1 MSVMNGDNAFGLI
14 SFLSRADGMGLA
26 VLAVLFAMSLASW
39 YLIVVKAMRNMQI
52 KRRANAFLEQFWDA
66 RSMETVGEKLVAHPP
81 DEPFG
86 RLAAAGINAALHHRR
101 PAGASLTEAGGPD
114 EFVTR
119 AIRRAIAREAAGLE
133 WGLTVLA
140 SVGSTAPFV
149 GLLGTVWSIYLALT
163 SIVAG
168 SGKATLDA
176 VAGPVGEALIM
187 TACGLAVA
195 IPAVLAYNAFVR
207 ANRLTLSELDGF
219 AHDLH
224 TFLVTGA
231 RSNERTARRQS
242 PPLAAVQGE
251 ARPGAA

>member
-1 MSVMNGDNAFGLI
+1 
-14 SFLSRADGMGLA
+14 
-26 VLAVLFAMSLASW
+26 
-39 YLIVVKAMRNMQI
+39 
-52 KRRANAFLEQFWDA
+52 
-66 RSMETVGEKLVAHPP
+66 
-81 DEPFG
+81 
-86 RLAAAGINAALHHRR
+86 
-101 PAGASLTEAGGPD
+101 
-114 EFVTR
+114 
-119 AIRRAIAREAAGLE
+119 
-133 WGLTVLA
+133 
-140 SVGSTAPFV
+140 V

-231 RSNERTARRQS
+231 RSSERIARRQS
-242 PPLAAVQGE
+242 APLAAVQGE

>member
-1 MSVMNGDNAFGLI
+1 
-14 SFLSRADGMGLA
+14 
-26 VLAVLFAMSLASW
+26 
-39 YLIVVKAMRNMQI
+39 
-52 KRRANAFLEQFWDA
+52 
-66 RSMETVGEKLVAHPP
+66 
-81 DEPFG
+81 
-86 RLAAAGINAALHHRR
+86 LHHRR
-101 PAGASLTEAGGPD
+101 PSGASLAEAGGQD

-224 TFLVTGA
+224 TFLATGRGRMNVLPGA
-231 RSNERTARRQS
+231 RAHRWRRCGAKRARERRDGVRR
-242 PPLAAVQGE
+242 VQQRGGP
-251 ARPGAA
+251 ASRWRRST